1 MDRRAVRGHAASEHG
16 GDERDGGAAAAV
28 SSGKLLKARRH
39 RGRQQQQQQVQTC
52 KTNLGSEIQP
62 RIAPRPPFFGRL
74 ARHEGLFTVPSQLP
88 SPGCTP

>member
-28 SSGKLLKARRH
+28 SSGKLLKARR
-39 RGRQQQQQQVQTC
+39 
-52 KTNLGSEIQP
+52 
-62 RIAPRPPFFGRL
+62 APRPTTTTTTGADVQNQSWLRDSTKNSPEASLFGRL
-74 ARHEGLFTVPSQLP
+74 ARHEGLITVPSQLP